1 MPLQSFLSGFK
12 MCARSPRASYKSG
25 NKSQLGQHVTKST
38 DYSGCRFL
46 TMNQA
51 LTEEQRINVCKTA
64 VSQIYTMLR
73 SSPHDWRNFL
83 GLARTIIVHLDST
96 TFMQQASRTGEQ
108 AWVIAALQQLAF
120 MDADHGAVT
129 DIAAWST
136 RQWLVIF
143 ARDSQNLAALRGIG
157 QTWLSRAQPAL
168 TRIHRVDGSSW
179 SSGGS
184 SQCFAPS
191 MTTSEDERMSAQ
203 AALEAERRAGSP
215 DNVEAQG
222 FLQPA
227 TEYLERAV
235 AAAHAQQA
243 LSGDLLA
250 SVSCRHW

>member
-1 MPLQSFLSGFK
+1 MPLQSVLMGLK
-12 MCARSPRASYKSG
+12 NCARSPMSSYKGGHSS
-25 NKSQLGQHVTKST
+25 KLSQQVTSSA
-38 DYSGCRFL
+38 DYCTCRFL
-46 TMNQA
+46 TMSQA

-73 SSPHDWRNFL
+73 SSPHDWRDFL
-83 GLARTIIVHLDST
+83 GLTRTIIVHLDST

-108 AWVIAALQQLAF
+108 AWAIAALQRLAF

-168 TRIHRVDGSSW
+168 TRIHRVDGSTS

-184 SQCFAPS
+184 SQWSAPS
-191 MTTSEDERMSAQ
+191 LTASEDERISAQ
-203 AALEAERRAGSP
+203 AELEAERRAGSP
-215 DNVEAQG
+215 DYVEAQG

-235 AAAHAQQA
+235 AAAHAQHA

-250 SVSCRHW
+250 NVSSPY